1 MLQKASALRVEKDAA
16 EKKAKQRAAEIE
28 RLLKLKEAL
37 DKKEP
42 MQVKTLT
49 YSHVC

>member
-42 MQVKTLT
+42 MQVKKLT
-49 YSHVC
+49 YDDVC